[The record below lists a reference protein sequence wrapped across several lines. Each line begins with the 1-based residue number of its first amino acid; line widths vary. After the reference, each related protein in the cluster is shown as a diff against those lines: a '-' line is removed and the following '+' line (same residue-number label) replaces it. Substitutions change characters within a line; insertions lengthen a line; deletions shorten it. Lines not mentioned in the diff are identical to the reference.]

1 MPAWIAEKD
10 AWLFATQ
17 FFTNSKLELRQ
28 IQLSALPLFYQNKPL
43 GKLVSLRDGNG
54 VHNQIYAIIMKITN
68 IINDLL
74 LKVLTYM
81 IVLFCWI
88 HTVVYKSDST
98 KLLQY

>member
-10 AWLFATQ
+10 AWLFATH

-28 IQLSALPLFYQNKPL
+28 IQLSALTLFYQNKPL

-54 VHNQIYAIIMKITN
+54 VHNQICAIIMKITN

-74 LKVLTYM
+74 LKVLTY

-98 KLLQY
+98 KLLQH